1 MELSACV
8 DCFFIDYF
16 NCSMFVFEPNKQT
29 YRQLIH
35 FGSKSSSSSSC
46 MFLSIVIFPQGDY
59 LFIYWI
65 FSVLR
70 LFFFLRFIACSISN
84 SVVNNNDN
92 LDGNHNLDDEPM
104 DEITLLNEFFHSKW
118 KRLSFIY
125 NYLRN
130 DLSYTQQSAYLRYL
144 FISISVFL
152 CFREYF

>member
-1 MELSACV
+1 M
-8 DCFFIDYF
+8 
-16 NCSMFVFEPNKQT
+16 
-29 YRQLIH
+29 
-35 FGSKSSSSSSC
+35 
-46 MFLSIVIFPQGDY
+46 
-59 LFIYWI
+59 
-65 FSVLR
+65 
-70 LFFFLRFIACSISN
+70 
-84 SVVNNNDN
+84 VNNNDN